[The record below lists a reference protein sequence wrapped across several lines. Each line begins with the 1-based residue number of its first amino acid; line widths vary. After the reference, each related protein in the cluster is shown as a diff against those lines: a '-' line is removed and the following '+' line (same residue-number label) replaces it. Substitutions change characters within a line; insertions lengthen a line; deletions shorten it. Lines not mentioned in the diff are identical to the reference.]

1 VTPTVA
7 IADRLAEVRARIVR
21 AAERAGRDPSAVR
34 LVGVTKG
41 ATLDAIRDAVAAGL
55 RDVAENRVQEAF
67 AKMAAFP
74 PGGAGGFGDHPAS
87 WHFVG
92 RLQTNKAR
100 VAAGRFALIQS
111 VDRLQLGR
119 ALDDA
124 AGRLGIVQRV
134 LLQVNVGREPQKG
147 GVLPEDL
154 ESLWSELRSC
164 RSLRL
169 EGLMTVPP
177 AVADPNEARPYF
189 REVRRLGD
197 VVGAVEYS
205 MGMSN
210 DFEVAVE
217 EGATMV
223 RVGTAIFGPRRSL
236 KTESHELGVDA

>member
-1 VTPTVA
+1 MTLTVA
-7 IADRLAEVRARIVR
+7 IADRLAEVRVRIAR

-34 LVGVTKG
+34 LVGVSKG

-55 RDVAENRVQEAF
+55 RDVAENRMQEAL
-67 AKMAAFP
+67 AKMAASP
-74 PGGAGGFGDHPAS
+74 SGGAGGFGDHPPS

-100 VAAGRFALIQS
+100 VAVGRFALIQS
-111 VDRLQLGR
+111 VDRLPLGR
-119 ALDDA
+119 ALDEA

-134 LLQVNVGREPQKG
+134 LIQVNVGREPQKG

-154 ESLWSELRSC
+154 ESLWRELRSC
-164 RSLRL
+164 RSLAL
-169 EGLMTVPP
+169 EGLMAIPP

-189 REVRRLGD
+189 REVKRLGD
-197 VVGAVEYS
+197 VVGAVEHS
-205 MGMSN
+205 MGMSE

-223 RVGTAIFGPRRSL
+223 RVGTAIFGPRQSL
-236 KTESHELGVDA
+236 KTASHGWGVDA

>member
-1 VTPTVA
+1 MTLTVA
-7 IADRLAEVRARIVR
+7 IADRLAEVRARIAR

-55 RDVAENRVQEAF
+55 RDVAENRMQEAL
-67 AKMAAFP
+67 AKMSASSS
-74 PGGAGGFGDHPAS
+74 GGAGDFGDHPPS

-100 VAAGRFALIQS
+100 VAVGRFALIQS
-111 VDRLQLGR
+111 VDRLHLGH

-124 AGRLGIVQRV
+124 AGRLGLVQRV

-154 ESLWSELRSC
+154 ESLWSELGRC

-169 EGLMTVPP
+169 EGLMAIPP
-177 AVADPNEARPYF
+177 AVTDPNEARPYF
-189 REVRRLGD
+189 REVRRLGN

-205 MGMSN
+205 MGMSD
-210 DFEVAVE
+210 DFEVAVA
-217 EGATMV
+217 EGATMI

-236 KTESHELGVDA
+236 QTESHGLGVDA